1 MTLPRHPT
9 PSFTGTVDGGTPYM
23 RGRTPIAREEVR
35 LSVLI
40 PVYNERHTIRIIL
53 DQVHAVPVRKE
64 VICVNDCSTDGTR
77 ELLDALH
84 AEGLIDTLIHEPV
97 NRGKGAAI
105 RRALAASTG
114 NIVIVQDADL
124 EYDPA
129 DWPLL
134 LDPIIDGKA
143 DAVFGSRF
151 LGGSHRVLYF
161 WHSVGNFVLTTVSN
175 MFTNLNL
182 TDMETCYKAVRGEV
196 ARSLELTTNRFG
208 FEPEITARLAQ
219 ARARIYEVP
228 ITYAGRTYAEG
239 KKISWRDGVAA
250 FWHIVRFNLVRPVTQ
265 RTPEGGR

>member
-9 PSFTGTVDGGTPYM
+9 PSFTGTIEGSMPYM
-23 RGRTPIAREEVR
+23 RGRTPLAREDVV

-40 PVYNERHTIRIIL
+40 PVYNERDTIRTIL
-53 DQVHAVPVRKE
+53 NQVRAVPVRKE
-64 VICVNDCSTDGTR
+64 IICVNDCSTDGTR
-77 ELLDALH
+77 EILDALH
-84 AEGLIDTLIHEPV
+84 AEGLIDRVIHEPV

-182 TDMETCYKAVRGEV
+182 TDMETCYKAVRGDV
-196 ARSLELTTNRFG
+196 ARSLVLTTDRFG

-219 ARARIYEVP
+219 VRARIYEVP

-265 RTPEGGR
+265 HTPGE

>member
-9 PSFTGTVDGGTPYM
+9 PSFTGAIEGSMPYM
-23 RGRTPIAREEVR
+23 RGRTPIAREDVV

-40 PVYNERHTIRIIL
+40 PVYNERDTIRIIL
-53 DQVHAVPVRKE
+53 DQVRAVPVRKE
-64 VICVNDCSTDGTR
+64 IICVNDCSTDGTR
-77 ELLDALH
+77 EILDELRAQ
-84 AEGLIDTLIHEPV
+84 GLIDLVIHEPV

-182 TDMETCYKAVRGEV
+182 TDMETCYKAVRGDV
-196 ARSLELTTNRFG
+196 ARKLVLTTDRFG

-219 ARARIYEVP
+219 VRARIYEVP

-265 RTPEGGR
+265 RTLDGGR